1 MVFSHLQYSLVS
13 SVCVSKWGHV
23 ISVSVF
29 KVRSQSNVWFIC
41 RFSSHRRL
49 IYHICLKAFAFKR
62 AFRFLSAVAR
72 SFLLLCRSRCC
83 SVLWKDLFVV
93 GWDDGFHIRHAR
105 VAELECVSV
114 EDLVQRVIWGK
125 AFVDNAQ
132 KFLAKVCFHIWVPW
146 WGCTKWCFFFGSF
159 SFLLFAPG

>member
-105 VAELECVSV
+105 VAELETFQAEAINRTWNPTINCCTSTS
-114 EDLVQRVIWGK
+114 RVIIPPHWK
-125 AFVDNAQ
+125 RTS
-132 KFLAKVCFHIWVPW
+132 H
-146 WGCTKWCFFFGSF
+146 
-159 SFLLFAPG
+159 